1 MYAGDFMIYTSPPRK
16 KEVIAFNLCKE
27 AFKKL
32 KKNNKQNP
40 PHIPKGK

>member
-32 KKNNKQNP
+32 KKKQQTKP
-40 PHIPKGK
+40 PTYP